1 MMSSLLQARIKELLD
16 TLMAEIRPSPSERS
30 RLDFSYRLNS
40 DAFILQKHA
49 RAMDTEILVTH
60 PVLKVVHAE
69 EPEGWML
76 YQLDAEGHWQP
87 HASMVFTS
95 ELADVMTAARLMAGV
110 TQPPVS
116 FDMAG

>member
-16 TLMAEIRPSPSERS
+16 TLMAEIRPLPSERS

-69 EPEGWML
+69 EPECWMV
-76 YQLDAEGHWQP
+76 YQLDADGHWQP
-87 HASMVFTS
+87 HECIVFTS
-95 ELADVMTAARLMAGV
+95 ELADVMTAARLIAGV
-110 TQPPVS
+110 SQPPVS

>member
-16 TLMAEIRPSPSERS
+16 TLMAEIRPLPSERS

-40 DAFILQKHA
+40 DAFILQKQV
-49 RAMDTEILVTH
+49 RALDTEVLVTH
-60 PVLKVVHAE
+60 PILKVVHAE

-76 YQLDAEGHWQP
+76 YQIDAEGHWKP

>member
-1 MMSSLLQARIKELLD
+1 MMSSLLLARIKELLD
-16 TLMAEIRPSPSERS
+16 TLMAETRPLPSERS

-40 DAFILQKHA
+40 DAIILQKHA
-49 RAMDTEILVTH
+49 QAMDTEILVNH
-60 PVLKVVHAE
+60 PVLKVIYAE

-87 HASMVFTS
+87 HSSMLFMS
-95 ELADVMTAARLMAGV
+95 ELADVMTAARLIAGAS
-110 TQPPVS
+110 QSPVS